1 MGHGSVL
8 TRPAGDGWALFCAC
22 VCSLTRAWCS
32 SALLA
37 IMDMLFSLIFGTEAA
52 DSEVS
57 ESPSSKGL
65 ARLSRSRSQ
74 QGKKEPL
81 PLAVLQVRAAACA
94 AATTLSLRLHCQHD
108 HH

>member
-8 TRPAGDGWALFCAC
+8 ARPAGNGWALFCAC

-32 SALLA
+32 SALLI
-37 IMDMLFSLIFGTEAA
+37 IMDMLFSLIYGTEAA
-52 DSEVS
+52 DSEVSS

-65 ARLSRSRSQ
+65 ARLSRSRGQ

-81 PLAVLQVRAAACA
+81 PLSVLQVRAGACA
-94 AATTLSLRLHCQHD
+94 AAAAKSLRLHCQH
-108 HH
+108 